1 MYEIRVND
9 AFVTYGLL
17 SVSMRKEGDN
27 FITEGMF
34 KTHLY
39 IEEIDNLECDR
50 FRVTG
55 VDVQAE
61 AFGSTDPF
69 IVYYFS
75 CEDME
80 TYYED
85 LEYTDDELMKL
96 YDKEVND

>member
-17 SVSMRKEGDN
+17 SVTMKKEGDH
-27 FITEGMF
+27 FVTEGMF

-39 IEEIDNLECDR
+39 IEEIENLECDR

-75 CEDME
+75 FEDIE

>member
-17 SVSMRKEGDN
+17 SVNIRKEEDKLV
-27 FITEGMF
+27 TEGIF

-55 VDVQAE
+55 IDVQAE

-75 CEDME
+75 FEDIE

-85 LEYTDDELMKL
+85 LEYEEEELIEL
-96 YDKEVND
+96 YKKEVND

>member
-17 SVSMRKEGDN
+17 SVNMRKENGQ
-27 FITEGMF
+27 FVTEGMF

-55 VDVQAE
+55 IDVQAE

-75 CEDME
+75 FEDIE

-85 LEYTDDELMKL
+85 LEYTDDELIKL

>member
-17 SVSMRKEGDN
+17 SVSMKKEEDH
-27 FITEGMF
+27 FVTEGMF

-39 IEEIDNLECDR
+39 IEEIENLECDR

-75 CEDME
+75 FEDIE

>member
-17 SVSMRKEGDN
+17 SVNMRKENGQ
-27 FITEGMF
+27 FVTEGMF

-39 IEEIDNLECDR
+39 IEEIENLECDR

-55 VDVQAE
+55 IDVQAE
-61 AFGSTDPF
+61 SFGSTDPF
-69 IVYYFS
+69 IVYYFTF
-75 CEDME
+75 ENIE

-85 LEYTDDELMKL
+85 LEYEEEELIEL
-96 YDKEVND
+96 YKKEVND

>member
-17 SVSMRKEGDN
+17 SVNMRKENGQ
-27 FITEGMF
+27 FVTEGMF

-50 FRVTG
+50 FRITG
-55 VDVQAE
+55 IDVQAE

-69 IVYYFS
+69 IVYYFTF
-75 CEDME
+75 ENIE

-85 LEYTDDELMKL
+85 LEYTDDELIKL

>member
-17 SVSMRKEGDN
+17 SVSMRKENGQ
-27 FITEGMF
+27 FVTEGMF

-55 VDVQAE
+55 IDVQAE

-75 CEDME
+75 FEDIE

>member
-17 SVSMRKEGDN
+17 SVNMRKENGQ
-27 FITEGMF
+27 FVTEGMF

-39 IEEIDNLECDR
+39 IEEIENLECDR

-55 VDVQAE
+55 IDVQAE
-61 AFGSTDPF
+61 SFGSTDPF
-69 IVYYFS
+69 IVYYFTF
-75 CEDME
+75 ENIE

-85 LEYTDDELMKL
+85 LEYEEEELLEL
-96 YDKEVND
+96 YKKEVND

>member
-17 SVSMRKEGDN
+17 SVNMRKENGQ
-27 FITEGMF
+27 FVTEGMF

-39 IEEIDNLECDR
+39 IEEIENLECDR

-55 VDVQAE
+55 IDVQAE
-61 AFGSTDPF
+61 SFGSTDPF
-69 IVYYFS
+69 IVYYFTF
-75 CEDME
+75 DNIE

-85 LEYTDDELMKL
+85 LEYEEEELIEL
-96 YDKEVND
+96 YKKEVND